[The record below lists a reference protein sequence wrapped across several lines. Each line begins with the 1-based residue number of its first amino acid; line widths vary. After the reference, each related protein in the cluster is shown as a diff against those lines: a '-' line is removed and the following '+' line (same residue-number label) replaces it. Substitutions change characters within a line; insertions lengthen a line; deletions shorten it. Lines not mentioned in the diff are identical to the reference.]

1 MPEGHR
7 ATAIYFRHLL
17 LIRVEI
23 ENIVNTLAICRHTFY
38 ISSLSLPCNLNK
50 LIIMEN
56 LQSNLFYSLAGVAA
70 VASLASCT
78 NKQKT
83 TEQKPL
89 NIVYIMTAA
98 TWKLRILTALR
109 WMVYVLLKASLPIH

>member
-38 ISSLSLPCNLNK
+38 ISSLSLPCL
-50 LIIMEN
+50 LYT
-56 LQSNLFYSLAGVAA
+56 SDAA
-70 VASLASCT
+70 D
-78 NKQKT
+78 
-83 TEQKPL
+83 E
-89 NIVYIMTAA
+89 
-98 TWKLRILTALR
+98 
-109 WMVYVLLKASLPIH
+109 

>member
-56 LQSNLFYSLAGVAA
+56 LQSNLFYSCLPCILYKQAENDRTKAA
-70 VASLASCT
+70 EHRLYYDRRPYSPDD
-78 NKQKT
+78 
-83 TEQKPL
+83 E
-89 NIVYIMTAA
+89 
-98 TWKLRILTALR
+98 
-109 WMVYVLLKASLPIH
+109 LL